1 MTQLKTGITILE
13 IIVAVAVLL
22 VLGDYLGYK
31 AGHRRVATFA
41 GIAALIAVVAFAVY
55 AAIVLAVS

>member
-1 MTQLKTGITILE
+1 
-13 IIVAVAVLL
+13 LL

-31 AGHRRVATFA
+31 AGHRRVATFV
-41 GIAALIAVVAFAVY
+41 GIAALVAIVAFAVY